1 LVISDWRSLTKIAN
15 QKSKMRLRLP
25 KIFPRETLMM
35 ALDSV
40 RSNKF
45 RSFLTVLGIVIGVFT
60 AIVVASLLTGMRQSL
75 ISMIEDYGTNN
86 IYAFHL
92 TTGPRTNTDRAER
105 LRKPLTVDDADVIR
119 AQASAIEDIAVEAP
133 NVGYSGGPFDD
144 NITYRGNNYRWG
156 NTAGVTANYGDIT
169 NVTIHEGRFITEADD
184 DQRRNVMV
192 IGVNAAEALFP
203 GQKQNIAGT
212 EVRMGGYNFE
222 IVGVLEKRKA
232 GFFGENDEDN
242 AVYIPLRTAQKVA
255 PARGWLLFVI
265 RGRSGQLNE
274 ALTQAEDILR
284 RRRNVK
290 FGDPNNFD
298 IKTADNFVK
307 QFDSITAMV
316 GLIAIAISSLGLL
329 VGGIGVMNIM
339 LVSVTER
346 TQEIG
351 VRKALGARRRDIT
364 NQFLF
369 EAMTLT
375 FLGGM
380 IGVVSAIG
388 ISKLIMLIFPSLP
401 ASVPAWAVI
410 SGMSVSIFVGL
421 VFGVWPAR
429 KASRLDPIECLR
441 YE

>member
-1 LVISDWRSLTKIAN
+1 MKI
-15 QKSKMRLRLP
+15 RLP
-25 KIFPRETLMM
+25 KILPRETLFM
-35 ALDSV
+35 ALDNV

-45 RSFLTVLGIVIGVFT
+45 RSFLTVLGIVIGVMA
-60 AIVVASLLTGMRQSL
+60 AIVVASILTGMRQS
-75 ISMIEDYGTNN
+75 IIAIIEEYGTNN

-92 TTGPRTNTDRAER
+92 TTGPRVN
-105 LRKPLTVDDADVIR
+105 
-119 AQASAIEDIAVEAP
+119 
-133 NVGYSGGPFDD
+133 NVGYSNGPFDD
-144 NITYRGNNYRWG
+144 NITYQGHNYRWG
-156 NTAGVTANYGDIT
+156 NTSGVTPNYSDIS
-169 NVTIHEGRFITEADD
+169 NITIREGRFITESDNE
-184 DQRRNVMV
+184 QRRNVIV
-192 IGVNAAEALFP
+192 IGVNGADALFP
-203 GQKQNIAGT
+203 GKHEGIVGT

-222 IVGVLEKRKA
+222 IVGVLEKRKNA
-232 GFFGENDEDN
+232 FFGENEEDN

-265 RGRSGQLNE
+265 RARSGQLND
-274 ALTQAEDILR
+274 ALTQSEDVLR

-290 FGDPNNFD
+290 FGAPDDFD

-307 QFDSITAMV
+307 QFDSIFAMV
-316 GLIAIAISSLGLL
+316 GLVAIAISSLGLL

-351 VRKALGARRRDIT
+351 IRKALGARRRDIV

-380 IGVVSAIG
+380 LGVTLAIG
-388 ISKLIMLIFPSLP
+388 ASKLIMLLVPSLP
-401 ASVPAWAVI
+401 ASIPMWAVTT
-410 SGMSVSIFVGL
+410 GVTVSVGVGL
-421 VFGVWPAR
+421 IFGVWPAR